1 MERFVKIATYNEG
14 IVYILV
20 NNISSITENGKYTR
34 ISMNSG
40 DSYTIKCSIHEIW
53 EILKP

>member
-40 DSYTIKCSIHEIW
+40 DSYTIKCPIGDIW
-53 EILKP
+53 AILDE